1 MAEKEWELV
10 EPGEY
15 ARIKSE
21 NERLRKQIHENGL
34 DVHLA
39 ECRANGS
46 EEELIYIRE
55 SNERLKAENER
66 LRKAGDAMYN
76 AAVQDST
83 GLWLTKPFED
93 WAKAKEGR

>member
-1 MAEKEWELV
+1 MAYLHRECV
-10 EPGEY
+10 RF
-15 ARIKSE
+15 AAE

-55 SNERLKAENER
+55 SNARLAAENER
-66 LRKAGDAMYN
+66 LRKAAQAVCLQWDGCSDGKVRQGEIEVLR
-76 AAVQDST
+76 AA
-83 GLWLTKPFED
+83 
-93 WAKAKEGR
+93 AKERGAK